1 MQDNFLELK
10 SRCKSENIKLKEV
23 HLFLQKMYKKKISY
37 KTFVNFLKNGDM
49 KALKTVEMFFGNK
62 KHKVTVGDVFR
73 NLRLKS
79 KEKRF
84 RENISLYKLKKIE
97 KAQNISEISPEVF
110 VIYSKIL
117 GISISELRKKIIKEV
132 KNESSI
138 KSD

>member
-1 MQDNFLELK
+1 
-10 SRCKSENIKLKEV
+10 
-23 HLFLQKMYKKKISY
+23 
-37 KTFVNFLKNGDM
+37 M

-84 RENISLYKLKKIE
+84 KENISLYKLKKIE
-97 KAQNISEISPEVF
+97 KVQNISEISPEVF

-117 GISISELRKKIIKEV
+117 GVSISELRKKIIKEV